1 MVLQLMKNMKAKYF
15 FSNEIELSEL
25 KFRVGRGSL
34 IPYRVLTFS
43 KNAFDPMLSSVT
55 IGPKNPMSIED
66 VKYFL
71 IANGLDTSKINI
83 MKSESTYQ

>member
-1 MVLQLMKNMKAKYF
+1 MPEDAPLA
-15 FSNEIELSEL
+15 SCS
-25 KFRVGRGSL
+25 
-34 IPYRVLTFS
+34 
-43 KNAFDPMLSSVT
+43 LSSVT

-71 IANGLDTSKINI
+71 IANGLETSKINI

>member
-1 MVLQLMKNMKAKYF
+1 MQIRPTAFTIGLIIYSFIALF
-15 FSNEIELSEL
+15 FVYTEFGIDSFKMI
-25 KFRVGRGSL
+25 
-34 IPYRVLTFS
+34 
-43 KNAFDPMLSSVT
+43 SSIT
-55 IGPKNPMSIED
+55 IGPKNRMSIED

>member
-1 MVLQLMKNMKAKYF
+1 MKNMKANYIF
-15 FSNEIELSEL
+15 PNGIELSEL
-25 KFRVGRGSL
+25 KFRVGRDSL
-34 IPYRVLTFS
+34 IPYRVLNFS
-43 KNAFDPMLSSVT
+43 KDAFDQMLSSVT
-55 IGPKNPMSIED
+55 IGPKNPMSIDD